1 MNEVYK
7 SKSQVRTESADAIA
21 EFLARGGQVQV
32 VPAKKRR
39 KRTDQRMAGKVSKGF
54 RGGSSG
60 FASGYSSVKIGG

>member
-54 RGGSSG
+54 RAGSSG
-60 FASGYSSVKIGG
+60 FAAGYSSAKIGG